1 MFMRHIQALLGL
13 LWLPVFLTGP
23 AVLKASPPAGYYLVW
38 SDEFNSANLDTTKW
52 DYWLLGNRRYA
63 VNVTNAVT
71 LNGSNLV
78 INTYTTGSTHY
89 TAMVATDSTFR
100 SRYGYWE
107 ANVKWG
113 DTNGM
118 WSAVWLQS
126 PTMGTYLNDAFVS
139 GSEIDVAEHRY
150 VDNVPNSLA
159 NIVQNNV
166 HWNGYGSAAKSAGSG
181 NIGSG
186 LASGFHTYGF
196 QWTPTV
202 YNILI
207 DGSNLRSW
215 SYANNAVPVSQ
226 SSEWMILSSEVDD
239 TSTTWAGYIPSG
251 GYGGLGTS
259 TAKLTVDYVRYY
271 APTNTLFWT
280 GASSAY
286 WNNGGNWI
294 SNLQP
299 AALSDLT
306 FSYLSGNLSNVL
318 GQDFTINSLVFLN
331 LNNGVTINGANTLT
345 IGAGG
350 VDMVAANHS
359 VSLNCPVTIG
369 AAQTWTIGPNNP
381 GNLLS
386 LNGPLAGTAAFSKG
400 GYGTVIINGTN
411 TFSGTLNVDT
421 GSGAANDG
429 ILRLTRNGN
438 VANVPSPINIRNNNS
453 GSSTL
458 QIDGTL
464 GSVTI
469 PQGIYLAGRNTNV
482 AAIVNYAGSNTIAG
496 SFTLASG
503 GANYWLDSDSGTLNL
518 AGVIPASASVTSGRT
533 LTFMGAANI
542 LVSGSITNANGY
554 PVSMT
559 KTNAGTLT
567 LSGANYFTGTNRIAG
582 GTEMVANSNALQSAW
597 VDLNYADSGIL
608 TFGPVT
614 SANIGG
620 LTGLRDLWLTNSS
633 AGGVALAAG
642 NNGQSTSYDG
652 ALHGAGSL
660 VKTGS
665 GTLTLTGT
673 NVYTGTTAVNAG
685 VLRLGYNSNL
695 VATLQPTLWFTFDQV
710 GGGIVTNLGK
720 GGATLNGTLVGT
732 GAYVT
737 NAGRYGN
744 ALYVNGAGGAAAT
757 NIVLVS
763 DPAVTTD
770 ATASWTVGYW
780 IKTTTAGAEIMYQGD
795 GAWSSSGQTTFLLNA
810 NSASTAGTKAGA
822 VRWAGGFLT
831 GTTALNDGNWH
842 FIALADKAGTESIY
856 VDGVSQGVTS
866 SMTQPLSTG
875 ANQLWIGGS
884 PDTDAGAVKINGLI
898 DEVYLFDRA
907 LSLTEIRSIYNNQPV
922 LQSTNFAGKLPA
934 VSPVTISSGAILDL
948 GGISQNV
955 VSLADGMGAGGLTN
969 NSSVPVTL
977 IISNNAVAATT
988 FSGAIAD
995 ASAANAISLVKAGD
1009 SSLTL
1014 AGGNNYRGTTI
1025 LRSGTLIIDGS
1036 VGTNSVVQN
1045 GGVLS
1050 GAGILGG
1057 ALTISAGTLAPGS
1070 SFSPG
1075 NTIGTLTVLNNVTL
1089 TAGSAVALELNKT
1102 LLTNDILRVSGTL
1115 NYGGTLNVSNLGGTL
1130 AANDSFKVF
1139 SAASTSGAFAQTNL
1153 PALAAGLGWVFNP
1166 VAGTLSVVQTV
1177 ATNSVNII
1185 ATGLGGGVQLAWP
1198 ADHTGWRLQVQT
1210 NPLSAGLGTNWF
1222 DLGGT
1227 AATNSWLVQPDTGN
1241 GSVFYRLIFP

>member
-1 MFMRHIQALLGL
+1 MIMRSFRTLLGL
-13 LWLPVFLTGP
+13 GLLPVVLSGP
-23 AVLKASPPAGYYLVW
+23 AVLKAAPPAGYYLVW
-38 SDEFNSANLDTTKW
+38 SDEFNSPNLDTTKW
-52 DYWLLGNRRYA
+52 DYWLLGGRRNA

-89 TAMVATDSTFR
+89 TAMLATDGTFR

-107 ANVKWG
+107 ANVKWA

-118 WSAVWLQS
+118 WSAVWMQS
-126 PTMGTYLNDAFVS
+126 PTMGTYLNDPFVS
-139 GSEIDVAEHRY
+139 GSEIDIAEHRY
-150 VDNVPNSLA
+150 VDNVPNSIA
-159 NIVQNNV
+159 NQVQNNV

-186 LASGFHTYGF
+186 LATGFHTYGF

-215 SYANNAVPVSQ
+215 SYANNAVPIAQ
-226 SSEWMILSSEVDD
+226 SSAWMILSSEVDD
-239 TSTTWAGYIPSG
+239 TSTTWAGYIPAG
-251 GYGGLGTS
+251 GYGPLGTS
-259 TAKLTVDYVRYY
+259 SAKLTVDYVRYY

-294 SNLQP
+294 SNLP
-299 AALSDLT
+299 PTALSDLT

-318 GQDFTINSLVFLN
+318 GQDFTVNSLVFLN

-345 IGAGG
+345 LGAGG
-350 VDMVAANHS
+350 VDMIAANHS

-381 GNLLS
+381 GNLLT

-400 GYGTVIINGTN
+400 GYGTMIISGTN
-411 TFSGTLNVDT
+411 SFSGTLNVDT

-458 QIDGTL
+458 QLDGTL
-464 GSVTI
+464 GSVMI

-496 SFTLASG
+496 SFTLAAG
-503 GANYWLDSDSGTLNL
+503 GANYWLDADSGTLNL

-542 LVSGSITNANGY
+542 LVSGSITNAAGY
-554 PVSMT
+554 AVSVV
-559 KTNAGTLT
+559 KTNTGTLI
-567 LSGANYFTGTNRIAG
+567 LSGTNYFTGTNRIAG
-582 GTEMVANSNALQSAW
+582 GTEVVANSNALQSAW
-597 VDLNYADSGIL
+597 VDLNYADSGTL
-608 TFGPVT
+608 TFGAVT
-614 SANIGG
+614 SAVFGG
-620 LTGLRDLWLTNSS
+620 LTGLRDLWLTNAT
-633 AGGVALAAG
+633 AGGVALVAG

-652 ALHGAGSL
+652 SLRGAGSL

-665 GTLTLTGT
+665 GTFTLTGT
-673 NVYTGTTAVNAG
+673 NAYTGATTVNAG
-685 VLRLGYNSNL
+685 ALRLGYNSNL
-695 VATLQPTLWFTFDQV
+695 VANLQPVLWFTFDQV

-720 GGATLNGTLVGT
+720 GGTTLNGTLVGT

-744 ALYVNGAGGAAAT
+744 ALYVNGAGGTAAT

-770 ATASWTVGYW
+770 ATASWSVGYW
-780 IKTTTAGAEIMYQGD
+780 IKTATAGAEMMYQGD
-795 GAWSSSGQTTFLLNA
+795 GTWSSSGQTTFLLNG
-810 NSASTAGTKAGA
+810 NSGSTAGTKAGA

-842 FIALADKAGTESIY
+842 FITLVDKAGTESIY
-856 VDGVSQGVTS
+856 VDGAAQGVAS
-866 SMTQPLSTG
+866 SMTQPLSSG

-884 PDTDAGAVKINGLI
+884 PDTDAGAVKINGFI

-907 LSLTEIRSIYNNQPV
+907 LSSTEIQSLYNNQPV
-922 LQSTNFAGKLPA
+922 LQATNFVGKLPA
-934 VSPVTISSGAILDL
+934 GSPVAIAAGAVLDL
-948 GGISQNV
+948 GGVSQNLL
-955 VSLADGMGAGGLTN
+955 SLADGTGAGAVTN

-977 IISNNAVAATT
+977 IISNNAATAAT
-988 FSGAIAD
+988 FSGTVAD
-995 ASAANAISLVKAGD
+995 ASAANAISLVKAGN
-1009 SSLTL
+1009 SSLSL
-1014 AGGNNYRGTTI
+1014 AGVNSYRGTTT
-1025 LRSGTLIIDGS
+1025 LRSGTLLINGS
-1036 VGTNSVVQN
+1036 VGTNLITQT
-1045 GGVLS
+1045 GGLLS
-1050 GAGILGG
+1050 GTGTLAG
-1057 ALTISAGTLAPGS
+1057 ALTVTGGTLAPG
-1070 SFSPG
+1070 
-1075 NTIGTLTVLNNVTL
+1075 NAIGILTVQNNVTL
-1089 TAGSAVALELNKT
+1089 TAGATVVLELNQT
-1102 LLTNDILRVSGTL
+1102 LLTNDVLRVAGTL
-1115 NYGGTLNVSNLGGTL
+1115 NYGGTLTVNNLSGTL
-1130 AANDSFKVF
+1130 AINDSFKLF
-1139 SAASTSGAFAQTNL
+1139 SAAATTGTFAQTNL
-1153 PALAAGLGWVFNP
+1153 PALAPGLGWVFNP
-1166 VAGTLSVVQTV
+1166 VAGTLSVVQSV
-1177 ATNSVNII
+1177 ATNSVNID
-1185 ATGLGGGVQLAWP
+1185 TSSLGGGVQLSWP

-1210 NPLSAGLGTNWF
+1210 NPLTAGLGTNWF
-1222 DLGGT
+1222 DVGGT
-1227 AATNSWLVQPDTGN
+1227 AATNNWLVQPDPGN

>member
-1 MFMRHIQALLGL
+1 M
-13 LWLPVFLTGP
+13 
-23 AVLKASPPAGYYLVW
+23 
-38 SDEFNSANLDTTKW
+38 
-52 DYWLLGNRRYA
+52 
-63 VNVTNAVT
+63 
-71 LNGSNLV
+71 
-78 INTYTTGSTHY
+78 
-89 TAMVATDSTFR
+89 
-100 SRYGYWE
+100 
-107 ANVKWG
+107 
-113 DTNGM
+113 
-118 WSAVWLQS
+118 
-126 PTMGTYLNDAFVS
+126 
-139 GSEIDVAEHRY
+139 
-150 VDNVPNSLA
+150 
-159 NIVQNNV
+159 
-166 HWNGYGSAAKSAGSG
+166 
-181 NIGSG
+181 
-186 LASGFHTYGF
+186 
-196 QWTPTV
+196 
-202 YNILI
+202 
-207 DGSNLRSW
+207 
-215 SYANNAVPVSQ
+215 
-226 SSEWMILSSEVDD
+226 
-239 TSTTWAGYIPSG
+239 
-251 GYGGLGTS
+251 
-259 TAKLTVDYVRYY
+259 
-271 APTNTLFWT
+271 
-280 GASSAY
+280 
-286 WNNGGNWI
+286 
-294 SNLQP
+294 
-299 AALSDLT
+299 
-306 FSYLSGNLSNVL
+306 
-318 GQDFTINSLVFLN
+318 
-331 LNNGVTINGANTLT
+331 
-345 IGAGG
+345 
-350 VDMVAANHS
+350 
-359 VSLNCPVTIG
+359 
-369 AAQTWTIGPNNP
+369 
-381 GNLLS
+381 
-386 LNGPLAGTAAFSKG
+386 
-400 GYGTVIINGTN
+400 
-411 TFSGTLNVDT
+411 DT

-695 VATLQPTLWFTFDQV
+695 IATLQPTLWFTFDQV

-720 GGATLNGTLVGT
+720 GGATLNGTIVGM

-907 LSLTEIRSIYNNQPV
+907 LSLTEIQSIYNNQPV

-955 VSLADGMGAGGLTN
+955 VSLADGAGAGGLTN
-969 NSSVPVTL
+969 NSSVPATL

-995 ASAANAISLVKAGD
+995 ASAANAISLVKAGN

-1014 AGGNNYRGTTI
+1014 AGVNSYRGPTSV
-1025 LRSGTLIIDGS
+1025 RGGS
-1036 VGTNSVVQN
+1036 LLVNGSLGTNTVT
-1045 GGVLS
+1045 LS
-1050 GAGILGG
+1050 GGLLGG
-1057 ALTISAGTLAPGS
+1057 KGVIGGSLTATAGTLAPGGS
-1070 SFSPG
+1070 M
-1075 NTIGTLTVLNNVTL
+1075 TVSGGVTL
-1089 TAGSAVALELNKT
+1089 GSGAASFFELNKAS
-1102 LLTNDILRVSGTL
+1102 LTNDVLRVAGTL
-1115 NYGGTLNVSNLGGTL
+1115 NYGGTLTVTNLAGAL
-1130 AANDSFKVF
+1130 AANDTFQLF
-1139 SAASTSGAFAQTNL
+1139 NAASTSGAFAQTNL

-1227 AATNSWLVQPDTGN
+1227 ATTNSWLVQPDTGN

>member
-1 MFMRHIQALLGL
+1 MFMRYFRASIGL
-13 LWLPVFLTGP
+13 LLLSVFLSAPVT
-23 AVLKASPPAGYYLVW
+23 LKASPPAGYYLVW
-38 SDEFNSANLDTTKW
+38 SDEFNSPNLDTTKW
-52 DYWLLGNRRYA
+52 DYWLLGSRRDA
-63 VNVTNAVT
+63 VNVTNAAT
-71 LNGSNLV
+71 LNGTNLV
-78 INTYTTGSTHY
+78 INTYTSGGTHY
-89 TAMVATDSTFR
+89 TAMLATDGTFR

-118 WSAVWLQS
+118 WSAIWMQS

-139 GSEIDVAEHRY
+139 GSEIDIAEHRY
-150 VDNVPNSLA
+150 VDNLTNSIA
-159 NIVQNNV
+159 GIVQNNL
-166 HWNGYGSAAKSAGSG
+166 HWNGYGSATKSAGSG

-186 LASGFHTYGF
+186 LSSGFHTYGF
-196 QWTPTV
+196 QWTPSV
-202 YNILI
+202 YNIFI

-215 SYANNAVPVSQ
+215 SYANNAVPVAQ

-259 TAKLTVDYVRYY
+259 SAQMTVDYVRYY

-286 WNNGGNWI
+286 WNTGGNWV

-299 AALSDLT
+299 TALSDLT

-318 GQDFTINSLVFLN
+318 GQDFTIDSLVFLN
-331 LNNGVTINGANTLT
+331 MNNGVTINGANTLT

-369 AAQTWTIGPNNP
+369 AAQTWNIGPNNP
-381 GNLLS
+381 GNTLS
-386 LNGPLAGTAAFSKG
+386 LYGPLAGTAAFSKG
-400 GYGTVIINGTN
+400 GYGTVIIYGTN
-411 TFSGTLNVDT
+411 SFSGNLNVDT
-421 GSGAANDG
+421 GSTTANDG

-438 VANVPSPINIRNNNS
+438 VPNVPSPINIRNNNS

-458 QIDGTL
+458 QLDGTL

-469 PQGIYLAGRNTNV
+469 PQGVYLAGRNTNV

-496 SFTLASG
+496 SFTLVG
-503 GANYWLDSDSGTLNL
+503 GGSLYWLDSDSGTLNL
-518 AGVIPASASVTSGRT
+518 AGVIPAVSTVTSART

-554 PVSMT
+554 QVSVT

-567 LSGANYFTGTNRIAG
+567 LSGTNYFTGTNRIAG
-582 GTEMVANSNALQSAW
+582 GTEIVANSNALQSAW
-597 VDLNYADSGIL
+597 MDMNYADSGTL
-608 TFGPVT
+608 AFGAVT
-614 SANIGG
+614 GAQFGG
-620 LTGLRDLWLTNSS
+620 LTGLRDLWLNNSTG
-633 AGGVALAAG
+633 AGITLVDG
-642 NNGQSTSYDG
+642 NNSQSTSFDG

-660 VKTGS
+660 VKTGA
-665 GTLTLTGT
+665 GTFTLTGT
-673 NVYTGTTAVNAG
+673 NVYTGATAVNAG
-685 VLRLGYNSNL
+685 ALRLGYNSNL
-695 VATLQPTLWFTFDQV
+695 VATLQPNLWFTFDQV
-710 GGGIVTNLGK
+710 GSGIVTNLGK
-720 GGATLNGTLVGT
+720 GGATLNGTIVGT

-744 ALYVNGAGGAAAT
+744 ALYVNGAGGTAAT

-763 DPAVTTD
+763 GTAVTTD
-770 ATASWTVGYW
+770 AAASWTVGYW
-780 IKTTTAGAEIMYQGD
+780 IKTATAGAEIMYQGD
-795 GAWSSSGQTTFLLNA
+795 GTWSSSGQTTFYLNA
-810 NSASTAGTKAGA
+810 NSGSTAGTKAGA

-831 GTTALNDGNWH
+831 GTTALNDGTWH
-842 FIALADKAGTESIY
+842 FITLVDKAGTESIY
-856 VDGVSQGVTS
+856 VDGAAQGVAS
-866 SMTQPLSTG
+866 SMTQPLSPG

-884 PDTDAGAVKINGLI
+884 PDTDAGAVKMNGLI

-907 LSLTEIRSIYNNQPV
+907 LSLTEIQSLYNNQPV
-922 LQSTNFAGKLPA
+922 LQATNFAGKLPA
-934 VSPVTISSGAILDL
+934 VSPVTISSGATLDL

-955 VSLADGMGAGGLTN
+955 VSLADGTGAGGLTN
-969 NSSVPVTL
+969 NSSAPVTL
-977 IISNNAVAATT
+977 IISNNAVSATT
-988 FSGAIAD
+988 FSGVIAD
-995 ASAANAISLVKAGD
+995 ASAANAISLVKAGN

-1014 AGGNNYRGTTI
+1014 AGANSYRGPTTI
-1025 LRSGTLIIDGS
+1025 RSGSLILNGS
-1036 VGTNSVVQN
+1036 LGTNAVTMT
-1045 GGVLS
+1045 GGFLGGS
-1050 GAGILGG
+1050 GVIGG
-1057 ALTISAGTLAPGS
+1057 ALTVTAGTLAPGGS
-1070 SFSPG
+1070 
-1075 NTIGTLTVLNNVTL
+1075 IGQLTVSGSVTL
-1089 TAGSAVALELNKT
+1089 GSGATSIFELNKAM
-1102 LLTNDILRVSGTL
+1102 LTNDVLRVAGTL
-1115 NYGGTLNVSNLGGTL
+1115 NYGGTLTATNLAGALAVNDTFKLFNAAGASGT
-1130 AANDSFKVF
+1130 
-1139 SAASTSGAFAQTNL
+1139 FAQTNL

-1185 ATGLGGGVQLAWP
+1185 ATSLGGGVQLAWP

-1210 NPLSAGLGTNWF
+1210 NPLSSGLGTNWF

-1227 AATNSWLVQPDTGN
+1227 AATNLWLVQPDPGN